1 MVFAIDM
8 FPVIAERLLAEL
20 AVIIVGRFVFGS
32 LYDMDWVPC
41 LRVKIGSGRC
51 GLRTYFFMRGGF
63 SGR

>member
-1 MVFAIDM
+1 MVFAIDV
-8 FPVIAERLLAEL
+8 FPVIAERLLTEL
-20 AVIIVGRFVFGS
+20 AVIIVGGFVFGS

-51 GLRTYFFMRGGF
+51 GLGTYFFMREGF